1 MLIWQLYSTFCHPSF
16 WEIPITIDNL
26 DYNGRYINEVQMRL
40 KTTKIYNC
48 NKPFPLIYL
57 SSYPPN
63 QAASPFVCLVL
74 VTGRAIAHL
83 SWPNATAR
91 MKCCFCLSWVY
102 QVHHVVCWMIAS
114 VAQAIPWPHT
124 GTGGS
129 PRYTV
134 PDPTQ
139 TSTLSPCRASTVF
152 SFISAPQTSSG
163 FCRGWVR
170 AAPDHLIPQF
180 R

>member
-1 MLIWQLYSTFCHPSF
+1 
-16 WEIPITIDNL
+16 
-26 DYNGRYINEVQMRL
+26 MRL

-74 VTGRAIAHL
+74 VTGRATGHL

-163 FCRGWVR
+163 FCRGRVR